1 MKTKYI
7 QLVSLAA
14 TTVAATILL
23 TGCASSGYDKGN
35 KTAANIQA
43 AADLIG
49 TLPGQIDTTLVSLN
63 DMVEKPQ
70 ADLRTQY
77 KQFSANMG
85 KVESSGKDIAAAR
98 KSMAEKQK
106 EFFAKWDEQMAQI
119 KNEDIKARSQSRKDE
134 VSQKML
140 AIKTSYAQA
149 EMAFKPFMN
158 DLRDVQ
164 KFLSVDLTTGGVAAI
179 KDTAAK
185 ANTNA
190 VPLKACA
197 VKLAE
202 DFKALGVSMSS
213 VTPQQP
219 AAEPAK

>member
-7 QLVSLAA
+7 QIVSLAA
-14 TTVAATILL
+14 STLAAAILL

-35 KTAANIQA
+35 KAAANIQA
-43 AADLIG
+43 AADLIAA
-49 TLPGQIDTTLVSLN
+49 LPGQVDTTLTSLN
-63 DMVEKPQ
+63 DMIEKPQ
-70 ADLRTQY
+70 ADLRPQY
-77 KQFSANMG
+77 KQFSANMS
-85 KVESSGKDIAAAR
+85 KVESTGKSIAGAR

-134 VSQKML
+134 VNKNML
-140 AIKTSYAQA
+140 AIKTSYAEA

-158 DLRDVQ
+158 DLKDVE
-164 KFLSVDLTTGGVAAI
+164 KFLSVDLTTAGVAAI

-185 ANTNA
+185 ATQHA
-190 VPLKACA
+190 VPLKASA
-197 VKLAE
+197 AKLAE

-219 AAEPAK
+219 AK